1 MVVVDI
7 DAARRRKRSAF
18 ARLVLI
24 ASATAFITTIAV
36 GAYWDHLTTFTT
48 KAVKVARAVVS
59 ELAASDSIET
69 ADAAPT
75 VDSDAVGAIT
85 QEAFVPQPRGQR
97 VNQAFTICKGSKRV
111 TCVVDGDTFWLNSEK
126 IRIADIDTPEIGQ
139 PKCAR
144 ELALGEKAKMRLR
157 VLLSAGPFEMQSLP
171 VRNIDRYGR
180 SLRILVRNGQSVG
193 DRLVSEGLART
204 WSGRRE
210 PWCNT

>member
-1 MVVVDI
+1 MRLG
-7 DAARRRKRSAF
+7 AESGQ
-18 ARLVLI
+18 RLVLI
-24 ASATAFITTIAV
+24 ISAAAFITTVAV
-36 GAYWDHLTTFTT
+36 GAHWNQISVHTVE
-48 KAVKVARAVVS
+48 AIEVARAFVS
-59 ELAASDSIET
+59 DLATSVPVET

-75 VDSDAVGAIT
+75 VDSDAVGAINHD
-85 QEAFVPQPRGQR
+85 ALVRQPRGQR

-144 ELALGEKAKMRLR
+144 ELALGEKANMRLR

-171 VRNIDRYGR
+171 GRNIDRYGR